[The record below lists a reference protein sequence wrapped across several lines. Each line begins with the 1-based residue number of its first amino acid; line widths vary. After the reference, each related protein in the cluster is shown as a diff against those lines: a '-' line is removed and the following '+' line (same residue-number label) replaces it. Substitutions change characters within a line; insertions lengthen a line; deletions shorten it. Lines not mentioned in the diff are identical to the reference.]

1 MAAVRAFAFVLAAA
15 ALLVL
20 AGAVF
25 AQQVF
30 RYVEAP
36 SGGNEFVLGYP
47 PPVPVDVAGPVDGFR
62 TWSALHARHQ
72 DLMLRHDHVSGA
84 VVGSTREGR
93 EIWAYVLG
101 DADDSTDNAGPESS
115 LLINGGMH
123 AREWGSPELTTG
135 LIEAAAEGV
144 GDEHLYDYLDENVR
158 FTVLPVSNIDGLVQ
172 TQRYPDRV
180 LVGADPRVPER
191 WPRDGRMRRKNMR
204 GADAQ
209 LLTVTDHLRGVDLNR
224 NHEPFWATTN
234 ASSSNPA
241 SLVYHGPDSLSEPE
255 SLALLAA
262 ADLARTE
269 RLRWFEDVHSYTQV
283 LFSIDTF
290 QQRRNALQAKLLST
304 FSRFHD
310 GWSMARHGHGRFYAQ
325 DPAPPGIGIGVAA
338 EYFAYHHEIP
348 SWTLEIEPR
357 NGGEDY
363 GGLGAEHD
371 GFVLP
376 ESEVRRLREDMALTH
391 AIVAYR
397 QAGPPSLRRLEIA
410 DERGRVVQRR
420 EWVYDGPGRRRLES
434 VGSEPLLPGRGYTLR
449 VTFDKPMR
457 WEEAGRVVALP
468 GHDLALAPDI
478 RLGDGTGIEQR
489 LDASAGEWL
498 GGPGAGGLRYRTDS
512 WAMPFTAP
520 VDPALI
526 EAGSLTIRIAT
537 RDFTGQALDGDP
549 STVVDWANGAWSGYE
564 SEQGVAGDSGGADAR
579 LSVRIVDFDDARRWL
594 LRRGR

>member
-1 MAAVRAFAFVLAAA
+1 MATVRQLALIAAAVGLLAP
-15 ALLVL
+15 
-20 AGAVF
+20 AGPVG

-30 RYVEAP
+30 RYTEQP
-36 SGGNEFVLGYP
+36 SGSNEFVLGYP
-47 PPVPVDVAGPVDGFR
+47 PPVPVDVAAPIDGFR
-62 TWSALHARHQ
+62 TWAGLHARHQ
-72 DLMLRHDHVSGA
+72 DLMLRHEHVA
-84 VVGSTREGR
+84 GSVIGTTREGR

-101 DADDSTDNAGPESS
+101 DADDSTPNAGPESS
-115 LLINGGMH
+115 LLINGGLH

-135 LIEAAAEGV
+135 LIEAAADGV
-144 GDEHLYDYLDENVR
+144 GDRHLYDYLNDNVR

-180 LVGADPRVPER
+180 LVGADPRFPDR

-209 LLTVTDHLRGVDLNR
+209 LLTVTDHLQGVDLNR

-234 ASSSNPA
+234 RSSSNPA

-262 ADLARTE
+262 AELAGE
-269 RLRWFEDVHSYTQV
+269 DRLRWFEDVHSFTQV
-283 LFSIDTF
+283 LFSVDTF
-290 QQRRNALQAKLLST
+290 QSRRNALQAKLLST

-310 GWSMARHGHGRFYAQ
+310 AWSTARHGQGRFYAQ
-325 DPAPPGIGIGVAA
+325 DPAPPGVGIGLAA

-363 GGLGAEHD
+363 GGLGTEHD

-376 ESEVRRLREDMALTH
+376 ESEVRRLRDDMALTH
-391 AIVAYR
+391 AVVAYR
-397 QAGPPSLRRLEIA
+397 QAGPPSVRRLEIV
-410 DERGRVVQRR
+410 DELGRLVQRR
-420 EWVYDGPGRRRLES
+420 EWIYDGPGARRLES
-434 VGSEPLLPGRGYTLR
+434 VRSEPLLPGRSYTMR
-449 VTFDKPMR
+449 VSFDKPMR
-457 WEEAGRVVALP
+457 WLEAGQVVALP

-478 RLGDGTGIEQR
+478 RLVVGSGIEQR

-512 WAMPFTAP
+512 YAIPFIAP
-520 VDPALI
+520 VDPAVI
-526 EAGSLTIRIAT
+526 AGGTLTIRIAT

-549 STVVDWANGAWSGYE
+549 STVVDWSNGAWSGYE
-564 SEQGVAGDSGGADAR
+564 SEQGLAGDSGGADAR
-579 LSVRIVDFDDARRWL
+579 LSVRIVDFSDARRWL
-594 LRRGR
+594 LRRGG